1 MIFSSKTK
9 LMQCMLGILLPMM
22 VSGQL
27 YHSQGSSELAFRFF
41 GLEYYPASWQAS
53 VFADDQYS
61 GFYKEQENQFNL
73 LSNALRLNYSAAE
86 KMLLQF
92 KSEYPN
98 FRESAT
104 VDFDVANYYFNNEK
118 YRYALKWFL
127 RVSENQIPKLE
138 LPLYNFN
145 KGYSLFSAKRYKQAK
160 PFLEKVKNIKDY
172 ESDAHYYLGHIAYQ
186 LEDFDTAASEFSN
199 ISDPSQKKNLNYFQA
214 DMNFRIGRFE
224 KAILLGKEVLK
235 EANTPEDISEIS
247 KIIGESYFNLTQ
259 YEEAVPFLEAYKGK
273 KGGWENTDYY
283 QLGFAYYET
292 GAYEKSVE
300 QFNKIK
306 SSKNALAQNA
316 YYFLADCYLRI
327 NQKAAA
333 QNAFKSAS
341 EMNFDLE
348 VKEDAY
354 FNYAKLSYE
363 IGNPYQN
370 PPQVLVDFLETYP
383 KHSQAKL
390 VGELLV
396 NSYTKDGNYKAA
408 IEILEGKNGYKNNER
423 LERVLTLQ
431 AIKEFDNGKYRQASD
446 LFERVLKINENN
458 ILQAYALYWL
468 GRSEY
473 ERNQFD
479 NALEYYKKFQ
489 KHPEFKSVEQ
499 YKRVDYDIGY
509 VYFKLTEYTSA
520 LESYLRFNV
529 QNSSYEV
536 SYQRDTFLR
545 MGDCSF
551 ALKKYWPAMEYYNTA
566 IAFNERDGA
575 YPIFQKAMCYGFV
588 DRNLKKIETLLDL
601 SENYAKDPLLDDTLF
616 ELASAYSREG
626 NTQNAIQAYNTL
638 INGFM
643 NSPYLAEAAL
653 NKGLILY
660 NTEKYNQAREVLE
673 EVAIKYKRYAVAQQA
688 VRTLREIA
696 IDQGTVASFS
706 KWVRS
711 EKLTTFTDIEL
722 EKTAFTSAE
731 NRFLEGNLNS
741 AEKLMKEYLEAYPE
755 GTFYLAATYYLAE
768 ILYEKQDY
776 ENAIPAY
783 SNLTQGSV
791 NNYSEKAL
799 VRLISLLK
807 NKEQIVQA
815 IPYMEKLDTIAS
827 FSENRRFALFNLM
840 QAYYLVPDYP
850 KTLKL
855 TERVLNIPN
864 LEQSIQWDALTIKA
878 KSSLAL
884 NDSLTAESTYK
895 ILETAPLSS
904 TAAEAIYFRAFKLY
918 KNKKYEESNSLID
931 KIAQLGGSTG
941 VWNVKALLLLAK
953 NYFELED
960 TFQAVF
966 VLESIIKNFDGYPE
980 QIEESKSLLEIYKN
994 NSETTNPSANEN

>member
-27 YHSQGSSELAFRFF
+27 YHSQGSSELAIRFF

-53 VFADDQYS
+53 VFADDQYN

-626 NTQNAIQAYNTL
+626 NTQNAIQAYKTL

-776 ENAIPAY
+776 ENAISAY